1 MVESQE
7 RNIVQ
12 LKRIE
17 AMIERRW
24 SSERENR
31 KEESGNEEERS
42 KDGSGESQEKRTPL
56 SVSC

>member
-1 MVESQE
+1 VESQE

-56 SVSC
+56 SASC